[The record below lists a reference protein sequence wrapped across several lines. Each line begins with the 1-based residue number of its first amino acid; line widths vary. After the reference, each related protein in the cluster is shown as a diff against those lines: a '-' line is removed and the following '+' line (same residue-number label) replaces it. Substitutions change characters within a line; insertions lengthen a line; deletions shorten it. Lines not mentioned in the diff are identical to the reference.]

1 MTKILLTGS
10 SGILGLSVLRN
21 LNDKYIFLNL
31 INNKKIDKKYNQI
44 KINVLNKKNINKL
57 IEGFKP
63 EIILHCA
70 AITNIEKCE
79 KQKKN
84 VKKLIM

>member
-79 KQKKN
+79 KEKKN